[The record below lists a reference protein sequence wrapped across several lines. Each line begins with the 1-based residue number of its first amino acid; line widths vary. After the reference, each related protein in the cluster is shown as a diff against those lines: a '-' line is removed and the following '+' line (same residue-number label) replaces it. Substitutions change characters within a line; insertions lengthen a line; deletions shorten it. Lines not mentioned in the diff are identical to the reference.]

1 MKVVLAVTAD
11 FVNES
16 SDHKINVIGIF
27 TQFPWIGQETFVPQ
41 FFLLGVL
48 EAEEADY
55 ETEHALEFAV
65 KTPDG
70 KDLIPPLLFHT
81 TVPGA
86 PPQGRLQL
94 NQSVNLTGVFFAQ
107 PGTYSFDISVDGQ
120 LARSTPLDLID
131 EAREDEL

>member
-16 SDHKINVIGIF
+16 SDNKINVMGIF
-27 TQFPWIGQETFVPQ
+27 TQFPWTGQETFVPQ

-48 EAEEADY
+48 EAEAHDY
-55 ETEHALEFAV
+55 GTEHDLEFAV
-65 KTPDG
+65 KSPDG
-70 KDLIPPLLFHT
+70 NDLIPPLLFHT

-86 PPQGRLQL
+86 PLQGRLQL

-120 LARSTPLDLID
+120 LASSTPLDLID
-131 EAREDEL
+131 ESREHQS